1 MPCYEI
7 RTVQVEFNAGNEQ
20 YLLKALKEAN
30 ISHTFNDTT
39 KIIYGNNWEI
49 NLEEQ
54 TASVRQG
61 YEGELNKVRRA
72 YSETVVNEVARKKK
86 WLVKKVQGNKIQLK
100 KY

>member
-1 MPCYEI
+1 MPCYEV
-7 RTVQVEFNAGNEQ
+7 RTVQVEFNARNEQ
-20 YLLKALKEAN
+20 YLLKALKLAN
-30 ISHTFNDTT
+30 IIHTHNQET
-39 KIIYGNNWEI
+39 KAIYGNNWEI
-49 NLEEQ
+49 KLKEQ

-86 WLVKKVQGNKIQLK
+86 WLVKKAEGNKIQLK